1 MFIGYLVGAGIMII
15 GGIVEIVLGINAEGK
30 SLEEIT
36 KPLTSGSDD
45 AEGPEGG
52 SALPAPAG

>member
-1 MFIGYLVGAGIMII
+1 MIF

-36 KPLTSGSDD
+36 KPITSTEEDPE
-45 AEGPEGG
+45 APEGG
-52 SALPAPAG
+52 PLPAPAG